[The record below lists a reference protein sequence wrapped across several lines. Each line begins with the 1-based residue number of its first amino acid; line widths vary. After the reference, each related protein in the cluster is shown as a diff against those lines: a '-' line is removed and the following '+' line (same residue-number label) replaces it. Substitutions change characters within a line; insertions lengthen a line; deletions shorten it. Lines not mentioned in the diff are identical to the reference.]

1 MRIWKTLAMV
11 ALVGAMALTA
21 TAAKADNIVWS
32 IQSEH
37 PNIVSLEF
45 YSQDYNRAWPGGGEV
60 YILDDWDAKSFNLQC
75 STGELICYG
84 AWVRGDSST
93 YWGVGID
100 DSQYCSDCCY
110 YCGERTDPITL
121 LP

>member
-1 MRIWKTLAMV
+1 MV
-11 ALVGAMALTA
+11 ALVGIMAMVAGKA
-21 TAAKADNIVWS
+21 QADNLVWS
-32 IQSEH
+32 IKSDH
-37 PNIVSLEF
+37 PNVVSLEF

-60 YILDDWDAKSFNLQC
+60 YILDDWDPKSFNLQC

-84 AWVRGDSST
+84 AWVRGDSNT

-100 DSQYCSDCCY
+100 NSQYCSDCCY
-110 YCGERTDPITL
+110 YCGEPTDPITL

>member
-1 MRIWKTLAMV
+1 MV
-11 ALVGAMALTA
+11 ALVGVMALVA
-21 TAAKADNIVWS
+21 GAARADNIVWS
-32 IQSEH
+32 VQSDH
-37 PNIVSLEF
+37 PNVVSLEF

-60 YILDDWDAKSFNLQC
+60 YILDDWDPKSFNLQC

-84 AWVRGDSST
+84 AWVRGDSSQ

-100 DSQYCSDCCY
+100 NSQYCSDCCY